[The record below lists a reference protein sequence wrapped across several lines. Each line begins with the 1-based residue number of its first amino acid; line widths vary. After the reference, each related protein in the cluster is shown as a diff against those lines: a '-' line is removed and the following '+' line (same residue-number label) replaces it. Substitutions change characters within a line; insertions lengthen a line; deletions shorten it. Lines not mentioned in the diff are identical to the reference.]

1 MSGDV
6 FQPDLRGRIKPDVL
20 LRTRRSV
27 MEAAHLMQA
36 KKARQRRHVGIALL
50 VVVALLVLFA
60 PALWSAAADVMAGE
74 PFLDMPVVMLALSL
88 VFLSA
93 LFAVV
98 MMQLRTG
105 KGGANHE

>member
-6 FQPDLRGRIKPDVL
+6 FQPDLRGHIKPDVL

-36 KKARQRRHVGIALL
+36 KRARQRRHVGIALL
-50 VVVALLVLFA
+50 VVVGLLVLFA
-60 PALWSAAADVMAGE
+60 PALWSAAADVVTGE
-74 PFLDMPVVMLALSL
+74 TFLDMPVVMLALSL

-98 MMQLRTG
+98 LMQLKAR
-105 KGGANHE
+105 KRGANDE